1 MTKLKFEYTSLQR
14 VVIPSLN
21 LTINNLSSTIS
32 SANSMDVPGDFAYA
46 SELRN
51 LPSFLSKQK
60 NKLIYANEWIEKSN
74 NKYQSSQ
81 NELNAILEALDN
93 VDIKTRIRRVN

>member
-1 MTKLKFEYTSLQR
+1 MTKLKFEYTGLQR
-14 VVIPSLN
+14 VVVPSLN
-21 LTINNLSSTIS
+21 IAMNNLSTTIS
-32 SANSMDVPGDFAYA
+32 SANSMDIPGDFAYA

-51 LPSFLSKQK
+51 LPSFLSNQK
-60 NKLIYANEWIEKSN
+60 GKLRYTSEWIEKSN

-81 NELNAILEALDN
+81 NELNAVLESLDN